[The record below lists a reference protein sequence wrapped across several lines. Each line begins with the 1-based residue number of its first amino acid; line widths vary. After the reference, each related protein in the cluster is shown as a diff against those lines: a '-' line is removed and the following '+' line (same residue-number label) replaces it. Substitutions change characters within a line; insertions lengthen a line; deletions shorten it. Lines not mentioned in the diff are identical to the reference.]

1 MATLIAAG
9 NTTASSS
16 DFIIAAGGSTIVRLF
31 GSASGPIP
39 GDALVFVEYKVGAV
53 YVPYPPAE
61 LNAKQTATIIDGDPL
76 AATTWRVTRNPNG
89 SSNSVYGVD
98 QA

>member
-9 NTTASSS
+9 STTASSA
-16 DFIIAAGGSTIVRLF
+16 DIVIAAGGSAIVRLF

-39 GDALVFVEYKVGAV
+39 GDALAFVEYKVGAA
-53 YVPYPPAE
+53 YVPYPPAT
-61 LNAKQTATIIDGDPL
+61 LNAEQTATIIDGDAL